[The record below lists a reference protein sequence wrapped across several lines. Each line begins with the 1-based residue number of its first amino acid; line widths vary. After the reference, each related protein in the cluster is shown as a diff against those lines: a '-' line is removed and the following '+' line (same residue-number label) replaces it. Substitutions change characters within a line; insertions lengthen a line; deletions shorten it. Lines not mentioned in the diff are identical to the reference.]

1 MRTAAQPRVNFYT
14 QVSPETDKLRRRL
27 EAATGYSASRLV
39 TEALRVFEQHVS
51 NVAPP
56 KPSSS
61 VRR

>member
-1 MRTAAQPRVNFYT
+1 MRAPAEPHVNFYT
-14 QVSPETDKLRRRL
+14 QVSLETDKLRRRL
-27 EAATGYSASRLV
+27 QAATGFSVSRLV

-56 KPSSS
+56 KPSKP